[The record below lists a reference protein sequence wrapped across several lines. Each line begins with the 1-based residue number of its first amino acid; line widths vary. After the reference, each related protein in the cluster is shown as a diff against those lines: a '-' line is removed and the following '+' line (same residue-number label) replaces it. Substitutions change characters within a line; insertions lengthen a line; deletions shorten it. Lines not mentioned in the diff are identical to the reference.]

1 MYAIQ
6 NSGVWYTAVRRMTS
20 WIANEIPSVINEE
33 RSIPELK
40 KKTGVLVVNVGTP
53 SGYDYLPIRRFLRE
67 FLSDR
72 RVIELPRILWWP
84 ILHFFILTTR
94 PFIVGKSY
102 KLIWNTV
109 EDECPLQT
117 VTRNQSAKL
126 ANRLSDQSIMVDW
139 AFRYGE
145 PSIASRIRKFE
156 KEACDKLIIFP
167 LFPQFSAVTNA
178 SIFDE
183 TCRCLMK
190 QRRQMILSV
199 VPPFY
204 DNELYIKTILKHL
217 NSALKRFRAPPQVII
232 VSYHGIPLSYQSSG
246 DPYGFQ
252 CKYTTSLLRQRCR
265 ISNCELITTFQSRFG
280 PAEWLKPY
288 TEDTV
293 IELAKRGVKR
303 IMVIAP
309 GFFSDCLETIDE
321 LKLQLADSFRKH
333 GGEEYVYVPCLNDS
347 TEAIDI
353 LESLSRKH
361 IQCFL

>member
-6 NSGVWYTAVRRMTS
+6 SRQAWYAIRRITS
-20 WIANEIPSVINEE
+20 SVGSEVSNIINEKE
-33 RSIPELK
+33 SIPELK
-40 KKTGVLVVNVGTP
+40 KKIAVLVVNTGTP
-53 SGYDYLPIRRFLRE
+53 SGYNYWPMRRFLRE

-84 ILHFFILTTR
+84 ILHLFVLTTR
-94 PFIVGKSY
+94 PFIFGKCY
-102 KLIWNTV
+102 KSIWNTSQN
-109 EDECPLQT
+109 ESPLRT
-117 VTRNQSAKL
+117 TTRNQATKL
-126 ANRLSDQSIMVDW
+126 ANRLCDQSITVDW
-139 AFRYGE
+139 AFRYG
-145 PSIASRIRKFE
+145 
-156 KEACDKLIIFP
+156 CDKLVVFP
-167 LFPQFSAVTNA
+167 LFPQFSAVTSA

-204 DNELYIKTILKHL
+204 DNELYVKTILKCL
-217 NSALKRFRAPPQVII
+217 NSAQRKFRAPPQIII
-232 VSYHGIPLSYQSSG
+232 VSYHGIPLSYQSNG

-252 CKYTTSLLRQRCR
+252 CKHTTTLLRQRWR
-265 ISNCELITTFQSRFG
+265 TSNCDLITTFQSRFG
-280 PAEWLKPY
+280 PGEWLKPY

-303 IMVIAP
+303 ILVIAP
-309 GFFSDCLETIDE
+309 GFFSDCVETMEE
-321 LKLQLADSFRKH
+321 LGVQLADSFRKH

-353 LESLSRKH
+353 LESLTRKH
-361 IQCFL
+361 IECFL